1 MDLTTKQQRFVDA
14 YLGEANGNATQA
26 ARIAGY
32 SWPDK
37 LGPRLVGKSSIKE
50 AISRRL
56 AAESLS
62 KNQVLTWLYE
72 IASGGMS
79 RVVEV
84 VGETGWR
91 PKLQT
96 AQRQGRMNLI
106 KKLKQTEF
114 GAEIEVYS
122 RLDAIDR
129 LARYHG
135 LYDAKLTETIK
146 EVDDIKR
153 RLTEKKAK
161 P

>member
-1 MDLTTKQQRFVDA
+1 M
-14 YLGEANGNATQA
+14 
-26 ARIAGY
+26 
-32 SWPDK
+32 
-37 LGPRLVGKSSIKE
+37 VGKSSIKE